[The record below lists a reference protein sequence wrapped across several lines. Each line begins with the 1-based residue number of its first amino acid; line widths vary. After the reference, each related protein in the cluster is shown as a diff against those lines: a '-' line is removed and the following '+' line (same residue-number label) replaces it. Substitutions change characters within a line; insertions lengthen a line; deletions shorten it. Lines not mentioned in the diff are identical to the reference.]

1 MNDKRQMEQT
11 ATNICSDSRTTN
23 SLPRTRWRFWLKAI
37 LALPVLYIVGYFVLM
52 DRSRPEAFGEVK
64 NYQSS
69 FRWAGPMLG
78 KGGEPTKFPA
88 TTIWNEIYDPMDN
101 LYFKL
106 FPRSLEEKKRMR
118 DYGYDI
124 RDLK

>member
-1 MNDKRQMEQT
+1 V
-11 ATNICSDSRTTN
+11 
-23 SLPRTRWRFWLKAI
+23 LLF
-37 LALPVLYIVGYFVLM
+37 VLYVVGYFVLM
-52 DRSRPEAFGEVK
+52 DRNRPDAFGEVK
-64 NYQSS
+64 NHQSS

-78 KGGEPTKFPA
+78 KGGIPTKFPA
-88 TTIWNEIYDPMDN
+88 TTIWNLIYDPMDN

-106 FPRSLEEKKRMR
+106 FPRSLEEKKRLR